1 MTTNLAYAYAAD
13 ITKTERDPVTG
24 ELYVYGKATGAD
36 LDLDGQRC
44 DPAWLKSAMPDWF
57 EWANVREMHQPV
69 AAGVGVELLE
79 QGDDWYVKSLVVDP
93 GTANR
98 IEKRVLKGYS
108 IGINS
113 PHITVRDGQEWIVG
127 GNICEISYVDRP
139 CNPTAKLAICKMAGG
154 NEARWEPAEVEPAS
168 DEVTISVGL
177 TKFSPADLAKLV
189 ARKNTT
195 AVAEPDAATVVEVAE
210 DVVVEQAAVVVEPAL
225 VDPPAAVTPEVA
237 VPANEPE
244 PELAVEAPVVEPVT
258 ATAADPAGA
267 APSDTITFNGAS
279 VDSKTFI
286 EALTATLNGF
296 QATDEEKA
304 AATRS
309 ELLVKRYGLTPAEV
323 AEIPD
328 NVQVLLAAKPV
339 PAASGKGAM
348 PPLKPGGKPRY
359 PIDSVQDLKDA
370 ILAFGRGK
378 DSDKDDIQAHIKSE
392 AKRLGQ
398 SALIPDDWKALLAEL
413 VKADDG
419 EPPADE
425 DAAEHAEGAGSEL
438 THDPAELAAIRD
450 SLVCVIKAELD
461 ELCAGQPELCDV
473 DRLLCSL
480 SMFLRWWQ
488 GEARSGETSSPY
500 VEPDGD
506 GVEVVEVYLAATP
519 DTTKTES
526 PVDTITTAPATGT
539 DEQNRLTELVK
550 SAVAAATKSS
560 EERIAALEAD
570 LQKALALPEP
580 GGPVITRTATQAAVA
595 RVSDAVALRK
605 EADVLLTKAADVQH
619 HDARLAEGYRVR
631 AAELIAKADK

>member
-24 ELYVYGKATGAD
+24 DLFVYGKATGAD

-98 IEKRVLKGYS
+98 IEKKVLKGYS

-154 NEARWEPAEVEPAS
+154 NEAHWEPAEVEPAS
-168 DEVTISVGL
+168 DEVTISVGA

-189 ARKNTT
+189 SRKNTT
-195 AVAEPDAATVVEVAE
+195 AVAEPDAETVTEVVE
-210 DVVVEQAAVVVEPAL
+210 DVVVEQTAAVVEPVLVEEPAVAAPEAVVSDVEPGPV
-225 VDPPAAVTPEVA
+225 VDAPA
-237 VPANEPE
+237 
-244 PELAVEAPVVEPVT
+244 VEPVT
-258 ATAADPAGA
+258 AVVTEPVGA
-267 APSDTITFNGAS
+267 AASDVITFNGAS
-279 VDSKTFI
+279 VDSKTFLD
-286 EALTATLNGF
+286 ALTATLNTF
-296 QATDEEKA
+296 QGTDEEKA
-304 AATRS
+304 AVARS
-309 ELLVKRYGLTPAEV
+309 EQLVKLYGLTPAEV
-323 AEIPD
+323 AEIPE
-328 NVQVLLAAKPV
+328 NVQVLLVA
-339 PAASGKGAM
+339 KGAM

-378 DSDKDDIQAHIKSE
+378 DSDKDKIQAHIKSE

-398 SALIPDDWKALLAEL
+398 SALIPDDWKAVLAEL
-413 VKADDG
+413 VKADG
-419 EPPADE
+419 ENT
-425 DAAEHAEGAGSEL
+425 AESGGGAGSEL

-450 SLVCVIKAELD
+450 SLVAVIKAELD
-461 ELCAGQPELCDV
+461 ELRAGQPELCDV
-473 DRLLCSL
+473 DQLLCSL

-488 GEARSGETSSPY
+488 GEARGGETTSPY
-500 VEPDGD
+500 VEPDSD
-506 GVEVVEVYLAATP
+506 GVEVVEVYLAATS
-519 DTTKTES
+519 DATKSES
-526 PVDTITTAPATGT
+526 PVDTKTTAPTPGT

-550 SAVAAATKSS
+550 SAVAAATKTS
-560 EERIAALEAD
+560 EERIQALEAD
-570 LQKALALPEP
+570 LQKALSLPEP

-605 EADVLLTKAADVQH
+605 EAEALLSKAADVQH
-619 HDARLAEGYRVR
+619 HDARLADGYRVR